1 MSDNKDELL
10 KRLGFSEGSRV
21 ACEPVFQR
29 DFFKPSQDPIK
40 KPIKRYY
47 LSDAFCGTYLT
58 LREAEVMTHLLLG
71 KTIRDTAISMQISP
85 RTAEFYINN
94 IKRKLKCRTKKELI
108 NKIMTCNFLKKT
120 DRGGER
126 D

>member
-1 MSDNKDELL
+1 MSDNKDEWL
-10 KRLGFSEGSRV
+10 KRLGFSDGSRV
-21 ACEPVFQR
+21 VRESVSQH
-29 DFFKPSQDPIK
+29 DFSKPSQDSAK

-47 LSDAFCGTYLT
+47 LGDAFCGTYLT
-58 LREAEVMTHLLLG
+58 LREAETMTHLLLG
-71 KTIRDTAISMQISP
+71 KTIRDTAISMQLSP

-120 DRGGER
+120 DLVGSR